1 MMVIDNSD
9 NSDSNKSQKTQY
21 FWQSLLRNKLAIIG
35 TVSGV
40 VLLSG
45 GTIWWLSQTG
55 KGGQATSTSAIAS
68 STANPIQVKTA
79 IARQQGVNNLRVLTG
94 SVEPLET
101 VTLTSRV
108 MGQIRQLNVQEGDR
122 VKAGDVIVEID
133 VAEIQAQGN
142 QALAGVSMAQSNYQN
157 AEARLQ
163 QSIGQLI
170 EIESD
175 LAEAKLEQGRM
186 SRLQAEG
193 AVSQQLLD
201 QANTR
206 VKMSQARLQQTQ
218 AMIGQSQATMNQAQ
232 AQVSQAQSQV
242 SQVVANLD
250 YGTITAPF
258 DGVVTHKHTEVGAM
272 AGPSQPLVKIES
284 SDRLRFSTQ
293 VPESMISQIRTGQK
307 VSITI
312 DALNRD
318 VTGTV
323 SHIIPAADPT
333 TRNFTVKVTLNGT
346 AGVISGMFGRLQLT
360 NPTVAQKTSDRQ
372 ALVIPQAAVVNQ
384 FGIKGV
390 YKVAEGKAN
399 FQPITTGRVT
409 GEDIEVFSGLANGDL
424 FVVQPPADL
433 KNGNA
438 VQVN

>member
-1 MMVIDNSD
+1 MMVIDNSG
-9 NSDSNKSQKTQY
+9 NSDSNKSPKTQY
-21 FWQSLLRNKLAIIG
+21 FWQSLLRNKLAIVG
-35 TVSGV
+35 AVAGV

-55 KGGQATSTSAIAS
+55 KGGQAASTSAVAS
-68 STANPIQVKTA
+68 STANAIQVKTA
-79 IARQQGVNNLRVLTG
+79 IARQQGVNNQRVLTG
-94 SVEPLET
+94 SVEPSET

-122 VKAGDVIVEID
+122 VAAGQVLIDID
-133 VAEIQAQGN
+133 VADIQAQGN

-218 AMIGQSQATMNQAQ
+218 AMIDQSQATMNQAQ

-250 YGTITAPF
+250 YGTIAAPF
-258 DGVVTHKHTEVGAM
+258 DGVVTRKHSEVGAM
-272 AGPSQPLVKIES
+272 AGPAQPLLTIES

-293 VPESMISQIRTGQK
+293 VPESMIAQIRSGQN
-307 VSITI
+307 VSVYI
-312 DALNRD
+312 DALNRE
-318 VTGTV
+318 VTGRV

-346 AGVISGMFGRLQLT
+346 AGVISGMFGRLQLA
-360 NPTVAQKTSDRQ
+360 NPAVARKTSDRQ
-372 ALVIPQAAVVNQ
+372 ALVIPQAAIVNQ

-399 FQPITTGRVT
+399 FHPITTGRVT
-409 GEDIEVFSGLANGDL
+409 GEDIEVFSGLANGDRV
-424 FVVQPPADL
+424 VVQPSADL